1 MRIVGLVLIA
11 TTLTAVGCGFN
22 ISTANISAA
31 TMARDQDGAEPT
43 TTFKPDETFYA
54 VLQLSNAP
62 DDTDVRAVWSAVDID
77 APSVNTEI
85 AEAAVQTGDAQ
96 IYFDLTNDEPWPRGN
111 YRVDLFLRQDEKAAV
126 ALEFEVR

>member
-1 MRIVGLVLIA
+1 MRTVGLVLIA
-11 TTLTAVGCGFN
+11 VTLTAVGCGFN

-31 TMARDQDGAEPT
+31 TMARDQEGKDPT
-43 TTFKPDETFYA
+43 TTFKPDEAFYA

-62 DDTDVRAVWSAVDID
+62 EDTDVRAVWSAVDVE
-77 APSVNTEI
+77 APGTNTEI

-96 IYFDLTNDEPWPRGN
+96 IYFDLTNDEPWPTGS
-111 YRVDLFLRQDEKAAV
+111 YRVDLFLRQDEKPAV